1 MGNPYA
7 PPPAGSRPPAKGAEN
22 RPPRADPQDAGRQRP
37 EARRPEPRH
46 PDSRHPDSRN
56 PRPRRPRPVPDRDV
70 ERGRGVEHGR
80 GVERGRDDPGER
92 RPEPSPE
99 VVAAGRSVLTFGLL
113 TIGVVLATGLPLPW
127 QVLGMALCVVALV
140 QGVRALRAVLRAGAR
155 RMLPA
160 VTIGLSV
167 CALFAVSSGSVLAT
181 WPVQIARQ
189 ECLERALT
197 ISAREA
203 CEVEYRQA
211 LEDLVSPPGD

>member
-1 MGNPYA
+1 VGNPYA
-7 PPPAGSRPPAKGAEN
+7 PPPAGSRPPAKGATED
-22 RPPRADPQDAGRQRP
+22 RPPRTEPQDPGRQRP
-37 EARRPEPRH
+37 ETPS
-46 PDSRHPDSRN
+46 PDSRHPDSRSRGAV
-56 PRPRRPRPVPDRDV
+56 PTRRGPDRDV
-70 ERGRGVEHGR
+70 D
-80 GVERGRDDPGER
+80 RGRDDPGER
-92 RPEPSPE
+92 RPAPSPE

-167 CALFAVSSGSVLAT
+167 CALFAVSSASVLAT
-181 WPVQIARQ
+181 WPVQVARQ

-197 ISAREA
+197 ISARDA
-203 CEVEYRQA
+203 CEAVYRQT